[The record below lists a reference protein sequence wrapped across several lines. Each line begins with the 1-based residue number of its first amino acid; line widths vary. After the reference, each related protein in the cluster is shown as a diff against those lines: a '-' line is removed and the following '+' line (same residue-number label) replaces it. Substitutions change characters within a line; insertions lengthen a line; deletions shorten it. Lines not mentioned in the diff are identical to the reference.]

1 MAFTPRQPGQLNGSR
16 LPERRIETPLLRD
29 VAFNRHSMND
39 GSHVSPFDHGRVS
52 VGDDEIIVKL
62 VQGLHHNFAEVLSKA
77 TRATIGIDLTEPDAD
92 TRDWEEMLRGGLQ
105 TALESQV
112 IVFEVAGVSRACTH
126 QIVRSRKAAFHQQS
140 MRASWYGAQPDFRMP
155 ESVWND
161 EVVRDAWVK
170 AIEAAHAAYR
180 AACNADISYQD
191 SRYILGEGTVNYILC
206 EYSLREFMNVYA
218 YRGCSM
224 FQWEIVTVMRM
235 MREILVKLYPWLD
248 PYVKISCEK
257 TKGALDAE
265 AEVGRWMDETGEHA
279 DSYPVDEALEH
290 HCTFQ
295 GWENVEGQCPFAW
308 ARESNRAFR
317 SDHHRIERAKS

>member
-1 MAFTPRQPGQLNGSR
+1 MTFIPRSPGAYSVSR
-16 LPERRIETPLLRD
+16 EWIDREETPLLKD

-39 GSHVSPFDHGRVS
+39 GHHVSPFDNARVS
-52 VGDDEIIVKL
+52 VGDDEIIVKM
-62 VQGLHHNFAEVLSKA
+62 VQGLNPELEQVLSKA
-77 TRATIGIDLTEPDAD
+77 TRATIGIDLTEPDVD
-92 TRDWEEMLRGGLQ
+92 TRDWEEMLQGGLQ

-112 IVFEVAGVSRACTH
+112 IVFEVSGVSRACTH

-161 EVVRDAWVK
+161 EIVRDAWVK

-180 AACNADISYQD
+180 VACDRDISYQD
-191 SRYILGEGTVNYILC
+191 SRYVLPEGTVNYILC

-235 MREILVKLYPWLD
+235 MREILVIKYPFLE
-248 PYVKISCEK
+248 PFIKISCEQ

-265 AEVGRWMDETGEHA
+265 DELTRWEEETGEHR
-279 DSYPVDEALEH
+279 DSYPV
-290 HCTFQ
+290 
-295 GWENVEGQCPFAW
+295 
-308 ARESNRAFR
+308 
-317 SDHHRIERAKS
+317 